1 MARYAVEAEVTVE
14 TNIEVDGNIEEPS
27 IEGDLSDF
35 NSGYFNG
42 SNTVEDTCTISFTW
56 ETATVF
62 DDDGDA
68 ESEISDQLEGNLSL
82 YSQDG
87 IEWEVTDVTVLSC
100 EREEM
105 SLDAAKEVLR
115 TFLSGLDNIPDE
127 VKEAVEVVLDNVR

>member
-14 TNIEVDGNIEEPS
+14 TNIEVDGNIEEPTS
-27 IEGDLSDF
+27 TDISNFD
-35 NSGYFNG
+35 SGYFSG
-42 SNTVEDTCTISFTW
+42 SETVEDTCTISFVW
-56 ETATVF
+56 EPSETYEDNSEAE
-62 DDDGDA
+62 DA
-68 ESEISDQLEGNLSL
+68 IGEQLEGNLSL